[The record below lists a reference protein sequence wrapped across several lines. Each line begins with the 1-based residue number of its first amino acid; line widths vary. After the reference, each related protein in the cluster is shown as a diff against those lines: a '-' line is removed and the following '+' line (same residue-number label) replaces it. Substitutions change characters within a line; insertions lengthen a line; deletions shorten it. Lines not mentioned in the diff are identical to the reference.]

1 MTDPKHPAL
10 LAAERWFDTDQTRSD
25 LATSARCLV
34 KGWVDD
40 TLRSLARIAF
50 VAGYEAGRKA
60 RGVSVSNFIGA
71 EGTRFD
77 AAGDEANVYG
87 RSEDVSNRLFT
98 QASLCRTLAAQVAR
112 GDDEHE
118 PD

>member
-1 MTDPKHPAL
+1 MTDPKHPAV

-50 VAGYEAGRKA
+50 VAGYGAGWKA
-60 RGVSVSNFIGA
+60 RGATAAAFIDGEA
-71 EGTRFD
+71 RRFD
-77 AAGDEANVYG
+77 AAAKTYFATGNTGAADRCATKAG
-87 RSEDVSNRLFT
+87 HS
-98 QASLCRTLAAQVAR
+98 RTLAAQVAR
-112 GDDEHE
+112 GDDERE

>member
-34 KGWVDD
+34 KGWVED

-50 VAGYEAGRKA
+50 VVGYEAGRKA
-60 RGVSVSNFIGA
+60 RGATVAAFI
-71 EGTRFD
+71 
-77 AAGDEANVYG
+77 GDEAG
-87 RSEDVSNRLFT
+87 RFELAAYDFNKCGRPDAADRCSIKAGHS
-98 QASLCRTLAAQVAR
+98 RTLAAQVAR
-112 GDDEHE
+112 GDDERE

>member
-10 LAAERWFDTDQTRSD
+10 LAAERWFATAQTQSD
-25 LATSARCLV
+25 LAASARCLV

-60 RGVSVSNFIGA
+60 RGETVAAFI
-71 EGTRFD
+71 EGEARRFD
-77 AAGDEANVYG
+77 AASKNYSVMGATDSADRCSCKAG
-87 RSEDVSNRLFT
+87 HS
-98 QASLCRTLAAQVAR
+98 RTIAAQVAR
-112 GDDEHE
+112 GDDEH
-118 PD
+118 PRD

>member
-1 MTDPKHPAL
+1 MTDPKYPAL

-60 RGVSVSNFIGA
+60 RGESVVAYCTA
-71 EGTRFD
+71 ESVTLD
-77 AAGDEANVYG
+77 A
-87 RSEDVSNRLFT
+87 RSGLESRLIKCMALT
-98 QASLCRTLAAQVAR
+98 VQAARARILAAEIER
-112 GDDEHE
+112 GDDEN
-118 PD
+118 PRD

>member
-1 MTDPKHPAL
+1 MTDHKHPAL

-34 KGWVDD
+34 KGWMED

-60 RGVSVSNFIGA
+60 RGESVAAYCTA
-71 EGTRFD
+71 ESVTLNVR
-77 AAGDEANVYG
+77 AEAESRRIKRMALTVQSA
-87 RSEDVSNRLFT
+87 RVRI
-98 QASLCRTLAAQVAR
+98 LAAQVAR
-112 GDDEHE
+112 GDDENTQ
-118 PD
+118 D

>member
-34 KGWVDD
+34 KGWMED

-60 RGVSVSNFIGA
+60 RGESVAAYCTA
-71 EGTRFD
+71 ESVTLNVR
-77 AAGDEANVYG
+77 AEAESRRIKRMALTVQSA
-87 RSEDVSNRLFT
+87 RVRI
-98 QASLCRTLAAQVAR
+98 LAAEIER
-112 GDDEHE
+112 GDDENA

>member
-25 LATSARCLV
+25 LATSAHCLV

-40 TLRSLARIAF
+40 TLRNLARIAF
-50 VAGYEAGRKA
+50 VAGYEAGRKSRGASVVAFIESEA
-60 RGVSVSNFIGA
+60 R
-71 EGTRFD
+71 RFD
-77 AAGDEANVYG
+77 AASGTYFATGNTGAADRCSCKAG
-87 RSEDVSNRLFT
+87 HS
-98 QASLCRTLAAQVAR
+98 RTLAAQVAR
-112 GDDEHE
+112 GDDENA

>member
-34 KGWVDD
+34 NGWMEDA
-40 TLRSLARIAF
+40 LRGLARIAF

-60 RGVSVSNFIGA
+60 RGATVAAFI
-71 EGTRFD
+71 EGEARRFD
-77 AAGDEANVYG
+77 AASKNYIVMGATDSADRCSCKAG
-87 RSEDVSNRLFT
+87 HS
-98 QASLCRTLAAQVAR
+98 RTLAAQVAR
-112 GDDEHE
+112 GDDEN
-118 PD
+118 PRD

>member
-1 MTDPKHPAL
+1 MTDPKHPAV

-34 KGWVDD
+34 KGWVED

-50 VAGYEAGRKA
+50 VVGYEAGRKA
-60 RGVSVSNFIGA
+60 RGESVVVYLDGEA
-71 EGTRFD
+71 RRFD
-77 AAGDEANVYG
+77 NAAKTYNTAGATDAADRCSCKAG
-87 RSEDVSNRLFT
+87 HS
-98 QASLCRTLAAQVAR
+98 RTLAAQVAR
-112 GDDEHE
+112 GDDENT